1 MNIVPALFEQLAA
14 HGPWLLFVMAILETC
29 FVTGLV
35 VPSGVATS
43 VGTILALEGVV
54 AFPAVVAAAVM
65 GGFVGDSIGY
75 WIGRLW
81 GERVLREDG
90 RARRILGDRLDE
102 VEALF
107 GRHPVYSVTVARLI
121 SFVRTIMPMAA
132 GMSGIGYRRY
142 VPYEV
147 VGLLGW
153 ATIYVSIGFAGREG
167 WQIAT
172 RIFGLGGAVAFVVVS
187 IVTLLVVRHRRR
199 SVVMDAG
206 PGEEAPADATGSGRR
221 GSGAAAAAP
230 GEGR

>member
-1 MNIVPALFEQLAA
+1 MNVVPALFEQLAA

-43 VGTILALEGVV
+43 VGTILALEGVI
-54 AFPAVVAAAVM
+54 AFPAVVAAAVA
-65 GGFVGDSIGY
+65 GGFVGDSAGY

-81 GERVLREDG
+81 GERILREDG
-90 RARRILGDRLDE
+90 RMRRFLGDRLDD
-102 VEALF
+102 VESLF

-121 SFVRTIMPMAA
+121 SFVRTVMPMAA
-132 GMSGIGYRRY
+132 GMSGIAYPRY

-153 ATIYVSIGFAGREG
+153 AAIYVSIGFAGRGG
-167 WQIAT
+167 WQLAT

-187 IVTLLVVRHRRR
+187 VVALLVVRRR
-199 SVVMDAG
+199 SREAVADEAG
-206 PGEEAPADATGSGRR
+206 
-221 GSGAAAAAP
+221 
-230 GEGR
+230 

>member
-1 MNIVPALFEQLAA
+1 MNIVPLLFEQLAA

-54 AFPAVVAAAVM
+54 AFPAVVAAAIA
-65 GGFVGDSIGY
+65 GGFVGDSVGY

-81 GERVLREDG
+81 GERFLGEDG
-90 RARRILGDRLDE
+90 RARRLLGDRIDE
-102 VEALF
+102 AEELF

-121 SFVRTIMPMAA
+121 SFVRTVMPMSA
-132 GMSGIGYRRY
+132 GMSGIAYRHY
-142 VPYEV
+142 VPYEI

-153 ATIYVSIGFAGREG
+153 AAIYVSIGFGGREG
-167 WQIAT
+167 WQMAT

-187 IVTLLVVRHRRR
+187 VLALLAVRRR
-199 SVVMDAG
+199 SRGTVTDEAG
-206 PGEEAPADATGSGRR
+206 
-221 GSGAAAAAP
+221 
-230 GEGR
+230 

>member
-1 MNIVPALFEQLAA
+1 MNVPALLFELLAA

-54 AFPAVVAAAVM
+54 AFPAVAAAAVA
-65 GGFVGDSIGY
+65 GGFVGDSVGY

-81 GERVLREDG
+81 GERALAEEG
-90 RARRILGDRLDE
+90 RVRGLLGDRIDE

-121 SFVRTIMPMAA
+121 SFVRTVMPMAA
-132 GMSGIGYRRY
+132 GMSGIAYRRY
-142 VPYEV
+142 LPYEI

-153 ATIYVSIGFAGREG
+153 AAIYVTIGFAGREG
-167 WQIAT
+167 WQMAT
-172 RIFGLGGAVAFVVVS
+172 RLFGLGGAIAFVVVS
-187 IVTLLVVRHRRR
+187 VVALLVMRRR
-199 SVVMDAG
+199 SREAVADEAG
-206 PGEEAPADATGSGRR
+206 
-221 GSGAAAAAP
+221 
-230 GEGR
+230 